1 MSEKTKSQKRRE
13 QRKRAKE
20 RKRMASVEASEI
32 GRWADRA
39 TKQMDKVLGI
49 HLAKERTKPFLEG
62 KTVEWADTAKRGIAH
77 GGGTDGEAFF
87 PRPGCGCLFCR
98 GAAGAEPEPGTVSAG
113 GKAGTTATQTPEEA
127 TTAEAEVLR
136 LRAQVAELVNRNG
149 ESEAKSG
156 NLMAEVRRLEKVGA
170 ELERIAAHRLDELVE
185 ARARVL
191 ELEER
196 TVEVDTWGLKL
207 LQSLGE
213 FLRVATTAQGPQG
226 ISIIANFPDSPGQ
239 PVLHIW
245 ATNDDQE
252 PVGRCR
258 LLAAERDA
266 ARARVAAR
274 ENELSAATAAI
285 EGNLRRIAELE
296 PLAEVGRRMEELP
309 LTGHVRHHTTS
320 ECQETWTITWKKG
333 LNITGAPTLL
343 DALRAAGIG
352 EGVGHG

>member
-1 MSEKTKSQKRRE
+1 MRETEKN
-13 QRKRAKE
+13 E
-20 RKRMASVEASEI
+20 RIAE
-32 GRWADRA
+32 
-39 TKQMDKVLGI
+39 L
-49 HLAKERTKPFLEG
+49 ERVNANL
-62 KTVEWADTAKRGIAH
+62 
-77 GGGTDGEAFF
+77 
-87 PRPGCGCLFCR
+87 L
-98 GAAGAEPEPGTVSAG
+98 
-113 GKAGTTATQTPEEA
+113 
-127 TTAEAEVLR
+127 AEVH
-136 LRAQVAELVNRNG
+136 
-149 ESEAKSG
+149 
-156 NLMAEVRRLEKVGA
+156 RLEKLIA
-170 ELERIAAHRLDELVE
+170 ELERIAAHRLDELVDL
-185 ARARVL
+185 RARVL
-191 ELEER
+191 EMEER

-296 PLAEVGRRMEELP
+296 PLAEAGRRFGEIDTDRLAH
-309 LTGHVRHHTTS
+309 TIRAVDGGHR
-320 ECQETWTITWKKG
+320 
-333 LNITGAPTLL
+333 LGAAALAEAIL

-352 EGVGHG
+352 EEVGHG